1 LRTSWTVPALAAAAG
16 VAVVASLAAIAPLGS
31 AICLFGV
38 LCWFAVP
45 GVLLARRLY
54 GPGCGWLAPL
64 VAGPAWGYVLSS
76 LALLALWWA
85 GARSGGW
92 LLLAPAAAAAAV
104 WPARRLAILVSP
116 PALTRRE
123 VAPIACLV
131 LAAVAIVAR
140 PYSRVGA
147 DLPEGRAYRAYFT
160 ADFVWEMTIAAEV
173 AKGDMPPQN
182 PFYPNDALHYYWLM
196 HLLPGA
202 EHRAAGDGVRLDDI
216 LLINAFWVS
225 LVFVAF
231 LYWLVRHFVESP
243 WAAAGGCIFVLF
255 CSSFEGAD
263 RLWALWRGGGS
274 LDSLRYLNIDAV
286 GNWIYHGMKI
296 DGLHRAMLYQPQHQL
311 GYVLGASALLL
322 LVEARDAS
330 KPALLFLAG
339 VFLALSLV
347 LSTVAAAILAAGAAA
362 YEAHLLVRARRW
374 SAFLTC
380 AAAAAV
386 PVIAVLAVIAGLHY
400 VDTAG
405 GGNPIV
411 RLGVN
416 ALAMRDVAWT
426 WFLNFGPVLI
436 VAALGVAASIRR
448 RSAAWMMPLAAT
460 LAAAIAFYFLIDIP
474 EHDSVYVAW
483 RASHIA
489 FIALA
494 PFCAF
499 AFQEWSRSGGAA
511 RWASAAIVSLVAL
524 AALPTVV
531 IDLYNTQDVWNRRM
545 GPGFQWTVVL
555 SRPELEALAWLRHNT
570 LPEARV
576 QIEPFSRERDAYYVT
591 AFAERRMAG
600 GLPTGLVPL
609 AKYQAV
615 SERIRQ
621 IYSADDPSDAFRK
634 AAGLCVD
641 YLVVGEP
648 ERRAHPRFQQIV
660 DGAPHL
666 FQPAFRN
673 DAIAIYAVSS
683 SGEGVA
689 CRPAR

>member
-1 LRTSWTVPALAAAAG
+1 LTLRTASAALAG
-16 VAVVASLAAIAPLGS
+16 VAVVATLAAIAPVGS
-31 AICLFGV
+31 AICLFGI

-45 GVLLARRLY
+45 GMVLARWLY
-54 GPGCGWLAPL
+54 GRPGGWLTPL
-64 VAGPAWGYVLSS
+64 VAGPAWGYTLSS
-76 LALLALWWA
+76 LGMLALWWA
-85 GARSGGW
+85 GARSPAW
-92 LLLAPAAAAAAV
+92 MLLAPVPAAVAV
-104 WPARRLAILVSP
+104 WPARRLASLVSP
-116 PALTRRE
+116 PPLARRD
-123 VAPIACLV
+123 VAPLACLV
-131 LAAVAIVAR
+131 LAVVAIVAR

-202 EHRAAGDGVRLDDI
+202 EHRAAGAAVRLDDI
-216 LLINAFWVS
+216 LLTNAFWVA

-243 WAAAGGCIFVLF
+243 WAAAGGCVFVLF

-263 RLWALWRGGGS
+263 RLWALWRGGGR
-274 LDSLRYLNIDAV
+274 LESLRYLNIDAV

-311 GYVLGASALLL
+311 GYVLGWSALVL
-322 LVEARDAS
+322 LVQARDAS
-330 KPALLFLAG
+330 RPALLFLAG

-362 YEAHLLVRARRW
+362 YESYRLVKARRW
-374 SAFLTC
+374 SAFVTC
-380 AAAAAV
+380 AAAAAL
-386 PVIAVLAVIAGLHY
+386 PVAAVLGLIAGLQY
-400 VDTAG
+400 VDTAS

-416 ALAMRDVAWT
+416 PLAVRDVAWT

-436 VAALGVAASIRR
+436 VAALGLAAAAWRR
-448 RSAAWMMPLAAT
+448 RTAQLIPLAAT
-460 LAAAIAFYFLIDIP
+460 LATAIAFYFLVDIP

-494 PFCAF
+494 PLCAL
-499 AFQEWSRSGGAA
+499 AIQEWFGSGGAV
-511 RWASAAIVSLVAL
+511 RWIAVAVVAIVALVG
-524 AALPTVV
+524 LPTVL

-555 SRPELEALAWLRHNT
+555 TPPELEALAWLRHST
-570 LPEARV
+570 LPSARV

-609 AKYQAV
+609 AKYQAA

-621 IYSADDPSDAFRK
+621 IYSATDASDAFRK
-634 AAGLCVD
+634 AAALCVD

-648 ERRAHPRFQQIV
+648 ERRAHPTFQQIV
-660 DGAPHL
+660 DGAPHW
-666 FQPAFRN
+666 FQPAFHN
-673 DAIAIYAVSS
+673 DAIAIYSVSS
-683 SGEGVA
+683 SDEGA
-689 CRPAR
+689 SCRPVR

>member
-1 LRTSWTVPALAAAAG
+1 MILLATLAG
-16 VAVVASLAAIAPLGS
+16 VAVLVSLAAIAPLGS
-31 AICLFGV
+31 AIGLFV
-38 LCWFAVP
+38 VISWFAVP

-54 GPGCGWLAPL
+54 GSAGGRLTPL
-64 VAGPAWGYVLSS
+64 VAGPAWGYVVSS
-76 LALLALWWA
+76 LSLLALWWA
-85 GARSGGW
+85 GVRSPGW
-92 LLLAPAAAAAAV
+92 LLLAPVLAAAVV
-104 WPARRLAILVSP
+104 WPARRLAALVSP
-116 PALTRRE
+116 PALTRRD
-123 VAPIACLV
+123 VAPLACLV
-131 LAAVAIVAR
+131 LAAVTIVAR

-147 DLPEGRAYRAYFT
+147 DLAEGRAYRAYFT

-202 EHRAAGDGVRLDDI
+202 EHRAAGDAVRLDDI
-216 LLINAFWVS
+216 LLTNAFWVS

-243 WAAAGGCIFVLF
+243 WAAAGGCAFVLF

-263 RLWALWRGGGS
+263 RLWALWRGGGR

-311 GYVLGASALLL
+311 GYVLGASALVL
-322 LVEARDAS
+322 LVQARDAS
-330 KPALLFLAG
+330 RPALLFLAG

-347 LSTVAAAILAAGAAA
+347 LSTVAAAILAAGAAV
-362 YEAHLLVRARRW
+362 YESYRLVQARQW
-374 SAFLTC
+374 TAFVTC
-380 AAAAAV
+380 SIAAALPVAAV
-386 PVIAVLAVIAGLHY
+386 LGVIAGLRY
-400 VDTAG
+400 VDTAS

-416 ALAMRDVAWT
+416 PLAARDIAWT

-436 VAALGVAASIRR
+436 VAALGVAAAIWR
-448 RSAAWMMPLAAT
+448 RSAARMIPLAAT
-460 LAAAIAFYFLIDIP
+460 LAAAIVFYFLVDIP

-494 PFCAF
+494 PLCAF
-499 AFQEWSRSGGAA
+499 AMQEWWRNGGPA
-511 RWASAAIVSLVAL
+511 RWTSVTIVAL
-524 AALPTVV
+524 AAVAGLPTVV

-555 SRPELEALAWLRHNT
+555 TPPELEALAWLRHST
-570 LPEARV
+570 LPAARV

-621 IYSADDPSDAFRK
+621 IYSAGNASDAFTR

-641 YLVVGEP
+641 YLVIGEP
-648 ERRAHPRFQQIV
+648 ERRTHPAFQPMV

-673 DAIAIYAVSS
+673 DAVAIYAVSS
-683 SGEGVA
+683 SREGA
-689 CRPAR
+689 SCRPAR

>member
-1 LRTSWTVPALAAAAG
+1 VLAG
-16 VAVVASLAAIAPLGS
+16 VAVAASLAAIAPVGP
-31 AICLFGV
+31 AVCLFLV
-38 LCWFAVP
+38 LCWFALP

-54 GPGCGWLAPL
+54 GPAGGWLTPL
-64 VAGPAWGYVLSS
+64 VAGPGWGYVLSS
-76 LALLALWWA
+76 VSLLALWWA
-85 GARSGGW
+85 GVRSTAV
-92 LLLAPAAAAAAV
+92 LLLAPIPAAAIV
-104 WPARRLAILVSP
+104 WPARRIATLLSP
-116 PALTRRE
+116 PALTRRD
-123 VAPIACLV
+123 VAPVACLL

-173 AKGDMPPQN
+173 AKGEMPPQN

-202 EHRAAGDGVRLDDI
+202 EHRAAGDAIRLDDI
-216 LLINAFWVS
+216 LLTNAFWVS

-231 LYWLVRHFVESP
+231 LYWFIRHFVESP
-243 WAAAGGCIFVLF
+243 WAAAGGCVFVLF

-263 RLWALWRGGGS
+263 RLWALWRGGGK

-311 GYVLGASALLL
+311 GYLLGASALLL

-330 KPALLFLAG
+330 RPALLFLAG

-362 YEAHLLVRARRW
+362 YEAYRLVQARRW
-374 SAFLTC
+374 IAFLPC
-380 AAAAAV
+380 GAAAAV
-386 PVIAVLAVIAGLHY
+386 PVAAVLGIIAALQY
-400 VDTAG
+400 VDTAS

-416 ALAMRDVAWT
+416 ALAVRDIAWT

-436 VAALGVAASIRR
+436 LATFGVLAAIWRR
-448 RSAAWMMPLAAT
+448 RLAQLLPLAAT
-460 LAAAIAFYFLIDIP
+460 LASAAVFYFLVDIP

-494 PFCAF
+494 PLCAL
-499 AFQEWSRSGGAA
+499 AIQEWSTSGAVTRRA
-511 RWASAAIVSLVAL
+511 FAAILAVVAL
-524 AALPTVV
+524 AGLPTVV

-545 GPGFQWTVVL
+545 GPSFQWTVVL
-555 SRPELEALAWLRHNT
+555 SPPELEALAWLRHHT
-570 LPEARV
+570 LAAARV
-576 QIEPFSRERDAYYVT
+576 QVEPFSRERDAYYVT

-615 SERIRQ
+615 SERIKQ
-621 IYSADDPSDAFRK
+621 IYSATDASDAFHK

-641 YLVVGEP
+641 YLIVGEP
-648 ERRAHPRFQQIV
+648 ERRAHPAFQRIV

-673 DAIAIYAVSS
+673 DAIAVYAVSN
-683 SGEGVA
+683 SGEGA
-689 CRPAR
+689 SCRPAR

>member
-1 LRTSWTVPALAAAAG
+1 MSLRTTSAALAG
-16 VAVVASLAAIAPLGS
+16 IAVVASLAAIAPLGS

-45 GVLLARRLY
+45 GILLARRLY
-54 GPGCGWLAPL
+54 GHAAGWLTPI

-76 LALLALWWA
+76 VFLLGLWWA
-85 GARSGGW
+85 GVRS
-92 LLLAPAAAAAAV
+92 AAALLSAPVAAAVAV
-104 WPARRLAILVSP
+104 WPARRLGSLVSP
-116 PALTRRE
+116 PPLTRRD
-123 VAPIACLV
+123 VAPLACLV

-202 EHRAAGDGVRLDDI
+202 EHRAAGDTVRLDDI
-216 LLINAFWVS
+216 LLTNAFWVS

-243 WAAAGGCIFVLF
+243 WAAAGGCVFVLF
-255 CSSFEGAD
+255 CSSFEGAN
-263 RLWALWRGGGS
+263 RLWALWRGGGR
-274 LDSLRYLNIDAV
+274 LESLRYLNIDAV

-322 LVEARDAS
+322 LVQARDAS
-330 KPALLFLAG
+330 RPALLFLAG
-339 VFLALSLV
+339 VFLSLSLV

-362 YEAHLLVRARRW
+362 YESYRLVQARRW
-374 SAFLTC
+374 TAFVTC
-380 AAAAAV
+380 AAAAAL
-386 PVIAVLAVIAGLHY
+386 PVAAVLGLIAGLHY
-400 VDTAG
+400 VDTAS

-416 ALAMRDVAWT
+416 ALAARDVAWT

-436 VAALGVAASIRR
+436 VAALGAA
-448 RSAAWMMPLAAT
+448 AAIWRGRAARTAPLAAT
-460 LAAAIAFYFLIDIP
+460 VAAAVVFYFLVDIP

-494 PFCAF
+494 PLCAF
-499 AFQEWSRSGGAA
+499 AMQEWFSGGRAA
-511 RWASAAIVSLVAL
+511 RWIFAATVAFVAL
-524 AALPTVV
+524 AGLPTVV

-555 SRPELEALAWLRHNT
+555 TPPELEALAWLRHST
-570 LPEARV
+570 LPGARV

-621 IYSADDPSDAFRK
+621 IYSARDASDAFRK
-634 AAGLCVD
+634 AAALCVD

-648 ERRAHPRFQQIV
+648 ERRAHPAFQQIV
-660 DGAPHL
+660 DGAPHW

-673 DAIAIYAVSS
+673 DALAIYAVSS
-683 SGEGVA
+683 SGEGAA
-689 CRPAR
+689 CRPLP